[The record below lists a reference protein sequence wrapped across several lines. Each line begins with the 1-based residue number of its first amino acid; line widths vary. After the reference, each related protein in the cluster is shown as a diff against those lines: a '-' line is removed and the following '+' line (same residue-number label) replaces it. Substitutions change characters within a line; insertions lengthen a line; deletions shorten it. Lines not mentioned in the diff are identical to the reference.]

1 LIKWYV
7 SSLPQLFVSFF
18 KLGATAFGGP
28 AMVPYIGKLAVEQKR
43 WINDQTFRD
52 GVLFAK
58 QFLEHRRFKPPVLSD
73 SERVGSAAP
82 PPVLLAS
89 GFPLFFSWLDFQ
101 PSMDGRMRYQR

>member
-1 LIKWYV
+1 MY

-58 QFLEHRRFKPPVLSD
+58 QFLEQRRCKPPFGFQHYFSRKAFIQRRPIGCVKAIAM
-73 SERVGSAAP
+73 SAPTSTFHVDA
-82 PPVLLAS
+82 AK
-89 GFPLFFSWLDFQ
+89 
-101 PSMDGRMRYQR
+101 